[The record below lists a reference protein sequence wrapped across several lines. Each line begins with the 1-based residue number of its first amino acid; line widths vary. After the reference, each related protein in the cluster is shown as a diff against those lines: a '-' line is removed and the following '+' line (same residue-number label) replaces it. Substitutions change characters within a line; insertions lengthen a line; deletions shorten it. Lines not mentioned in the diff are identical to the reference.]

1 MSVVEGMS
9 AGNIPVLLNQGGL
22 REIVHT
28 DSGSEPF
35 GHLCD
40 TLDDFVRHT
49 IDVFELPTE
58 RKRVLQR
65 AARARGTLF
74 DKSFTHAFLRTAHG
88 GSVLVLE
95 GFDALGS
102 AHIQLPTSGK
112 HVAVIV
118 ETRADITTSLAVKNN
133 LLMLPC
139 EWRLHVFYGTLNGHT
154 LARWGALRL
163 NDTPLSRSKAYGS
176 RTSQALRDVKN
187 VKFTELEVDE
197 MDEVEYS
204 GLLKSEFFWS
214 ALDAEHGTALVFRPN
229 SLLLRPGIE
238 AFVERKHAY
247 IGAPWPPGDPV
258 YRGAAPLP
266 ASATPSGGGLSLR
279 SVDAMLACVANFARE
294 SPSDEPEDV
303 FFVLSLP
310 SLRQLMPTLE
320 ETMEFAIAAPASI
333 ATGDTPL
340 GMTPQSIYGT
350 PSVHRVRMRARA
362 GVRVRNGVRVRVGLG
377 LGASSGPSS
386 SGQ

>member
-1 MSVVEGMS
+1 
-9 AGNIPVLLNQGGL
+9 
-22 REIVHT
+22 
-28 DSGSEPF
+28 
-35 GHLCD
+35 
-40 TLDDFVRHT
+40 
-49 IDVFELPTE
+49 
-58 RKRVLQR
+58 
-65 AARARGTLF
+65 
-74 DKSFTHAFLRTAHG
+74 
-88 GSVLVLE
+88 
-95 GFDALGS
+95 
-102 AHIQLPTSGK
+102 
-112 HVAVIV
+112 
-118 ETRADITTSLAVKNN
+118 
-133 LLMLPC
+133 
-139 EWRLHVFYGTLNGHT
+139 
-154 LARWGALRL
+154 
-163 NDTPLSRSKAYGS
+163 
-176 RTSQALRDVKN
+176 
-187 VKFTELEVDE
+187 

-303 FFVLSLP
+303 FFVRSLP

-340 GMTPQSIYGT
+340 GMTDSAWTRLGEE
-350 PSVHRVRMRARA
+350 
-362 GVRVRNGVRVRVGLG
+362 RVGG
-377 LGASSGPSS
+377 LLRALLDAHAAGRVADRTACAAPKAPVPKPQPKPRGRFKKGPA
-386 SGQ
+386 